1 MPNGYFTE
9 SYVMGLFLAIKSRHD
24 ESDNCDCW
32 RIFAISPPKTDETG
46 TGTRTMTLMAEA
58 YSRAEMIDTV
68 DQMFEYAQNVI
79 KRLRDMVDQVQ
90 MSRSVQEDISAL

>member
-9 SYVMGLFLAIKSRHD
+9 TYVSGPFLAIKPKHD

-32 RIFAISPPKTDETG
+32 RIFAIAPKSDGSSG
-46 TGTRTMTLMAEA
+46 TMILMAET
-58 YSRAEMIDTV
+58 YSRAEMIDAV
-68 DQMFEYAQNVI
+68 GQMFEYAQDVI
-79 KRLRDMVDQVQ
+79 KRIRDMVDQVQ